1 MPGGRSAGLGI
12 STPQVQ
18 RLRRLLGDR
27 RARRAEQ
34 AFVVEGPTLISEAVA
49 AGCSI
54 EVQYGA
60 PGVDP
65 VDAAGPAHVL
75 ATGVAERIAD
85 TQSPSGLFAVVA
97 QRSGPVELLAEVGFV
112 LVAHGVTDPGNLGTM
127 LRTAEAAG
135 IDAVVV
141 TPGTVDPHN
150 PKVVRS
156 SAGSLFHLPVVEAG
170 LADVA
175 AAGLRTVATS
185 SHRGIPH
192 TAADWSGRLAIVAG
206 SEAHGLPDDVAVDD
220 WVRIE
225 HAGRAES
232 LNVAMAVAIV
242 CFEAARARGIPPG
255 SVPRAPHTLGGPGEE
270 TPLDR

>member
-1 MPGGRSAGLGI
+1 MPGGDAAGLGI

-34 AFVVEGPTLISEAVA
+34 AYVVEGPTLIGEAVA
-49 AGCSI
+49 AGCAI
-54 EVQYGA
+54 EAQYRA
-60 PGVDP
+60 PGVDA
-65 VDAAGPAHVL
+65 VAAAGPAHVL

-85 TQSPSGLFAVVA
+85 TQSTSGLFAVVA
-97 QRSGPVELLAEVGFV
+97 QQPGTVDRLADAGFV
-112 LVAHGVTDPGNLGTM
+112 LVAHGITDPGNLGTM

-135 IDAVVV
+135 VDVVVV

-156 SAGSLFHLPVVEAG
+156 SAGSLFHVPVVEAA
-170 LADVA
+170 LADVT
-175 AAGLRTVATS
+175 AAGLRTVASS
-185 SHRGIPH
+185 SHRGRSH
-192 TAADWSGRLAIVAG
+192 TSFDWRGRLAIVAG
-206 SEAHGLPDDVAVDD
+206 SEAHGLPDDVAVDE

-232 LNVAMAVAIV
+232 LNVAMAVAV
-242 CFEAARARGIPPG
+242 LSFAAAGARHP
-255 SVPRAPHTLGGPGEE
+255 
-270 TPLDR
+270 